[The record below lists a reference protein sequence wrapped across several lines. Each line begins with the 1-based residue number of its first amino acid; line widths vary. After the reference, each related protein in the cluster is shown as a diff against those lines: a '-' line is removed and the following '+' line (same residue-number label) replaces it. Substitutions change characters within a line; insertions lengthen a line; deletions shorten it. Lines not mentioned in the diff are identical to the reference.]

1 MKQIKIYDTTLRDG
15 SQGEGVSFSLE
26 EKIKVACKLDEA
38 GIDYIEGGWPG
49 SNPKDMEFFRKAK
62 ELKLKNSVLV
72 AFGSTR
78 RVKNKPEDDDNLTA
92 FVRSGAKVACIFGKT
107 WDLHIKDV
115 LKTTLENNLE
125 IISDSI
131 GYLIKN
137 GLEAFYDAEHFF
149 DGYKANKD
157 YALKTLLAAEKAGAK
172 YVILCDTNG
181 GTLPSEVREIV
192 AEVRKHLRCNLGI
205 HAHNDSDLGTANTLT
220 AVEGGCVMVHGT
232 INGYGERCGNANL
245 CSIIPNLQFKMGYR
259 CLDPKKMKELT
270 HLAIY
275 IAELANLKLPDSA
288 PFVGHS
294 AFTHKAGVH
303 VDAMKKN
310 QLSYEHMT
318 PEAVGNKRRIL
329 ISELSGVSNVIF
341 KGNSLGINLEKDS
354 PETKEILKRVK
365 ELEKQGYNFE
375 GAEASFEL
383 LMRKVFKT
391 HRTFF
396 ALEGFSVSVDNR
408 DGKIGSQ
415 ATIKIKVKEKT
426 FEHTAAEGAGP
437 VDALNN
443 ALRKALEVSYPSLKD
458 VHLRDFKVRIVDPQS
473 ATKALTRV
481 VIESTDGKD
490 IWNTIGVS
498 QNMIEAS
505 WLALVDS
512 IEYKLLKDG
521 VK

>member
-1 MKQIKIYDTTLRDG
+1 MKQVKIYDTTLRDG
-15 SQGEGVSFSLE
+15 SQGEGVSFSVE
-26 EKIKVACKLDEA
+26 EKLKVAAKLDEV
-38 GIDYIEGGWPG
+38 GVHYIEGGWPG

-62 ELKLKNSVLV
+62 EIKFKHSILV

-78 RVKNKPEDDDNLTA
+78 RVKNKPEDDENLKA
-92 FVRSGAKVACIFGKT
+92 FVKSGARIACIFGKT
-107 WDLHIKDV
+107 WDLHITDV
-115 LKTTLENNLE
+115 IKTTLENNLE

-131 GYLIKN
+131 GYLINN
-137 GLEAFYDAEHFF
+137 GIEPFYDAEHFF

-157 YALKTLLAAEKAGAK
+157 YAIKTLQAAEKAGAV
-172 YVILCDTNG
+172 YIILCDTNG
-181 GTLPSEVREIV
+181 GTLPTEIKEIIREVKKNINC
-192 AEVRKHLRCNLGI
+192 KLGI
-205 HAHNDSDLGTANTLT
+205 HAHNDSDLGTANTLA
-220 AVEGGCVMVHGT
+220 AVEEGCVMVHGT
-232 INGYGERCGNANL
+232 VNGYGERCGNANL
-245 CSIIPNLQFKMGYR
+245 CSIIPNLQIKMKYQ
-259 CLDPKKMKELT
+259 CLDPKRLQELT

-275 IAELANLKLPDSA
+275 IAELANLKLPDAA

-310 QLSYEHMT
+310 ELSYEHMT

-341 KGNSLGINLEKDS
+341 KGQSLGVNLDKDT
-354 PETKEILKRVK
+354 PETKEILNKVK
-365 ELEKQGYNFE
+365 ELEKLGYNFE
-375 GAEASFEL
+375 GAEASFEI
-383 LMRKVFKT
+383 LMKKVFKT

-396 ALEGFSVSVDNR
+396 TLEDFGVTVDNR
-408 DGKIGSQ
+408 GGKVGSK
-415 ATIKIKVKEKT
+415 ATIKVKVNDNV
-426 FEHTAAEGAGP
+426 EHTAAEGTGP

-443 ALRKALEVSYPSLKD
+443 ALRKALEVYYPSLKS
-458 VHLRDFKVRIVDPQS
+458 VHLRDFKVRIVDPQA

-521 VK
+521 VQ